1 MKGLKKRRDFK
12 SSLEELLKEI
22 MDNVDGVKAAQLTAD
37 TGQVKAAQ
45 LTADTGQPL
54 ASILPSSADDMRLA
68 AMTAALCSLS
78 ERAIEEMGLG
88 HFEQAYVQGKKGYLL
103 ILHAGED
110 RVLTVSTTKEVK
122 LGPIYKN
129 LYKKRNFR
137 ILFSFYLLV

>member
-22 MDNVDGVKAAQLTAD
+22 MDNVDGI
-37 TGQVKAAQ
+37 KAAQ

-54 ASILPSSADDMRLA
+54 ASVLPSSADDMRLA

-78 ERAIEEMGLG
+78 ERAIAEMGLG
-88 HFEQAYVQGKKGYLL
+88 EFEQSYVQGKKGYLL

-122 LGPIYKN
+122 LGPI
-129 LYKKRNFR
+129 LYKHFKHLEDGDEIVSSSAHF
-137 ILFSFYLLV
+137 

>member
-37 TGQVKAAQ
+37 TGQ
-45 LTADTGQPL
+45 PL
-54 ASILPSSADDMRLA
+54 ASVIPSSADDMRLA

-78 ERAIEEMGLG
+78 ERAIGEMGLG
-88 HFEQAYVQGKKGYLL
+88 EFEQSYVQGKKGYLL

-110 RVLTVSTTKEVK
+110 KVLTVSTTKEVK
-122 LGPIYKN
+122 LGPI
-129 LYKKRNFR
+129 LYKHFKHLEDGDKIVSSSTHF
-137 ILFSFYLLV
+137 

>member
-1 MKGLKKRRDFK
+1 MKGLRKRRIFK
-12 SSLEELLKEI
+12 SSLEELLKDI
-22 MDNVDGVKAAQLTAD
+22 MDNVEG
-37 TGQVKAAQ
+37 VKAAQ

-54 ASILPSSADDMRLA
+54 ASILPSTADDMRFA

-88 HFEQAYVQGKKGYLL
+88 EFEQSYVQGKKGYLL

-122 LGPIYKN
+122 LGPI
-129 LYKKRNFR
+129 LYKHFKHLEDGDEIVSSSAN
-137 ILFSFYLLV
+137 Y

>member
-22 MDNVDGVKAAQLTAD
+22 MDDIDG
-37 TGQVKAAQ
+37 VKAAQ

-54 ASILPSSADDMRLA
+54 ASVLPSSVDDMRLA

-78 ERAIEEMGLG
+78 ERAIAEMGLG
-88 HFEQAYVQGKKGYLL
+88 EFEQSYIQAKKGYLL

-110 RVLTVSTTKEVK
+110 QVLTVSTTKEVK
-122 LGPIYKN
+122 LGPI
-129 LYKKRNFR
+129 LYKHYKHLEDGEEVVNNPPH
-137 ILFSFYLLV
+137 V

>member
-22 MDNVDGVKAAQLTAD
+22 MDNVDG
-37 TGQVKAAQ
+37 VKAAQ

-122 LGPIYKN
+122 LGPI
-129 LYKKRNFR
+129 LYKHFKHLEDGDE
-137 ILFSFYLLV
+137 IVSSSAHI

>member
-1 MKGLKKRRDFK
+1 MKGLKKRRVFK
-12 SSLEELLKEI
+12 SSLEELLKDI

-37 TGQVKAAQ
+37 TGQ
-45 LTADTGQPL
+45 PL
-54 ASILPSSADDMRLA
+54 ASVLPSHTDDFRLA

-88 HFEQAYVQGKKGYLL
+88 KFEQSYVQGKKGYLL

-122 LGPIYKN
+122 LGPI
-129 LYKKRNFR
+129 LYKHFKRLEDGDE
-137 ILFSFYLLV
+137 IVTSSAHI

>member
-37 TGQVKAAQ
+37 TGQ
-45 LTADTGQPL
+45 PL
-54 ASILPSSADDMRLA
+54 ASFLPSSADDMRLA

-88 HFEQAYVQGKKGYLL
+88 EFEQAYVQSKKGYLL

-122 LGPIYKN
+122 LGPI
-129 LYKKRNFR
+129 LYKHFKHLEDGDE
-137 ILFSFYLLV
+137 IVSSSAHI

>member
-12 SSLEELLKEI
+12 SSLEELLKDI
-22 MDNVDGVKAAQLTAD
+22 MDNVDGVKAAQLS
-37 TGQVKAAQ
+37 
-45 LTADTGQPL
+45 ADTGQPL
-54 ASILPSSADDMRLA
+54 ASVLPSSADDFRLA

-88 HFEQAYVQGKKGYLL
+88 KFEQSYVQGKKGYLL

-122 LGPIYKN
+122 LGPI
-129 LYKKRNFR
+129 LYKHFKHLEDGDEIVSSSAHF
-137 ILFSFYLLV
+137 